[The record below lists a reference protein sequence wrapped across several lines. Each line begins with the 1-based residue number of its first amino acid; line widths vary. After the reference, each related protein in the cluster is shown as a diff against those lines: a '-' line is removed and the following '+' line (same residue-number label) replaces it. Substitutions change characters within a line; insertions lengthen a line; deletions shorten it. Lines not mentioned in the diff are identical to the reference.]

1 MNIGEITL
9 LVPEVYPVSAFNPS
23 NFKWTL
29 LVPKI
34 LKMSYISPSANFC

>member
-23 NFKWTL
+23 KFQVNIIGPKNFKNEL
-29 LVPKI
+29 
-34 LKMSYISPSANFC
+34 Y